1 MAIAA
6 AHEGVQAMANFLIR
20 RLFYMI
26 VTLFFASM
34 IGFLLI
40 ELPPGSYL
48 DSEIQRLRN
57 LGGNLN
63 QDQIKNLEIR
73 YGVNDPIY
81 VKYWKWVSGAVR
93 GDFGQSF
100 EFNVPVSQLIGGRL
114 ALSIALSLFA
124 LVFGWAISIPLGVY
138 SATHRYTIPDYLVT
152 VIQFIGIAVPEFL
165 LALVLMVLASQV
177 LGQDVGG
184 LFSQQ
189 YANAPWSFDKVID
202 LFKHLWIPII
212 VISAGSTAWL
222 TRVMRANLLDVLNMQ
237 YVQTARA
244 KGLPE
249 KRVIWKHAVRN
260 ALHPLVMALGGVLPA
275 LISGEVIVSIV
286 LNLPT
291 SGPLY
296 VNALIKQDFYLA
308 ITMLMFL
315 AILLIIGNLL
325 ADLLLTWVDP
335 RVRLE

>member
-1 MAIAA
+1 MVVAA
-6 AHEGVQAMANFLIR
+6 AHRGVQAMLNFLIR
-20 RLFYMI
+20 RLFYMVI
-26 VTLFFASM
+26 TLFFASI

-63 QDQIKNLEIR
+63 QDQIHNLEER
-73 YGVNDPIY
+73 YGVNDPLYI
-81 VKYWKWVSGAVR
+81 KYWKWASGAVK

-100 EFNVPVSQLIGGRL
+100 EFNVPVGQLIGGRL
-114 ALSIALSLFA
+114 ALSITLSLFA
-124 LVFGWAISIPLGVY
+124 LIFGWSISIPIGVY
-138 SATHRYTIPDYLVT
+138 SATHRYTIPDYIIT

-177 LGQDVGG
+177 GGMDVGG
-184 LFSQQ
+184 MFSQQ
-189 YANAPWSFDKVID
+189 YATAPWSVGKAID
-202 LFKHLWIPII
+202 LAKHMWIPII

-249 KRVIWKHAVRN
+249 GRVIWKHAVRN

-275 LISGEVIVSIV
+275 LISSEVIVSIV

-291 SGPLY
+291 TGPLY
-296 VNALIKQDFYLA
+296 INALIKQDFYLA
-308 ITMLMFL
+308 ITLLMFL
-315 AILLIIGNLL
+315 AILLMVGNLL
-325 ADLLLTWVDP
+325 ADLLLVWVDP